1 MRKGCPAQD
10 DLPVCGGG
18 RMSPSSPLRALVTG
32 ASGFIGR
39 ALCLE
44 LTNQGWEVTAI
55 LRRPQT
61 GPWRHVLECDLGRDE
76 IDPRDLEGLDTIFH
90 LAGKAHTRARNAA
103 ENAEY
108 EAVHVHG
115 TRSLLRAARQAGVS
129 SCVLLSSVKV
139 MGEGGEDVWDES
151 TTCSPQNPYGVTK
164 LAAERIVLEE
174 FPLSCPVVLRP
185 TLVYGAGSKGNL
197 DLMIRAVRKGFF
209 PAITFPPNR
218 RSMIH
223 VQDVVRACLL
233 AATHSLACGQ
243 VYILTDD
250 GEYSTNEML
259 AWIHEALGKKPG
271 PFVPYAALRA
281 GAALGD
287 TLERFGI
294 HAPLNGDRLTKLAG
308 SARYSSVKIRRE
320 LGFDPAWDLRRGIYE
335 MVEGLRRQ

>member
-1 MRKGCPAQD
+1 MGFQQK
-10 DLPVCGGG
+10 
-18 RMSPSSPLRALVTG
+18 RALVTG

-39 ALCLE
+39 ALCPE
-44 LTNQGWEVTAI
+44 LTNQGWEVTAM
-55 LRRPQT
+55 LRRPQA
-61 GPWRHVLECDLGRDE
+61 GPWRHVLEGDLGRGE
-76 IDPRDLEGLDTIFH
+76 VDPQNLEGVDTIFH

-115 TRSLLRAARQAGVS
+115 TRSLLRAARQAGVR
-129 SCVLLSSVKV
+129 SCVLLSSVKA
-139 MGEGGEDVWDES
+139 MGEGGEEVWDES

-174 FPLSCPVVLRP
+174 LPLSCPVVLRP

-223 VQDVVRACLL
+223 VQDVVQACLL
-233 AATHSLACGQ
+233 AATNPAACGQ
-243 VYILTDD
+243 TYILTDSR
-250 GEYSTNEML
+250 EYSTNEML
-259 AWIHEALGKKPG
+259 AWIHEALGKKAG
-271 PFVPYAALRA
+271 PAVPYAVLRA

-287 TLERFGI
+287 ILERIGI
-294 HAPLNGDRLTKLAG
+294 HAPLNGDRLSKLAG
-308 SARYSSVKIRRE
+308 SARYSSAKIHRD
-320 LGFDPAWDLRRGIYE
+320 LGFEPAWDLRRGIHE
-335 MVEGLRRQ
+335 MVERMMRQ